1 MGSKKLI
8 KFLLVFLCMILV
20 VLLTEIKVN
29 SCENREIMRNSTE
42 KVEETVNKS
51 TVLSTDLST
60 EITKTEISKTTTQSK
75 TTTETTLPYTE
86 DELYILSH
94 TIYGEASGCSYEH
107 KLYVGSVILNR
118 VNSKHYPNSIEDV
131 VFQQGQYACTWDG
144 NYDKTPDKE
153 TIEIAEYLL
162 SNGSQIPDNVVYQA
176 EFYQGSGVW
185 KQSGNTYFCYR

>member
-8 KFLLVFLCMILV
+8 KFLLVFLCMILA

-29 SCENREIMRNSTE
+29 SCENQEIMRNSTE

-60 EITKTEISKTTTQSK
+60 EITKTEIAKTTTQSK

-131 VFQQGQYACTWDG
+131 VFQRGQYACTWDG

>member
-20 VLLTEIKVN
+20 MLLTEIKVN

-51 TVLSTDLST
+51 TVLST
-60 EITKTEISKTTTQSK
+60 EITKTEIAKTTTQSK

-131 VFQQGQYACTWDG
+131 VFQRGQYACTWDG